1 MSQFNFGVVL
11 NGPPGCGKD
20 TIANL
25 IARNGAFIKRQ
36 FKDALYEH
44 TAKYFQVDLDKLIH
58 YASDRELKDSKSL
71 AGLGGRT
78 PREALIYASESIY
91 KPRYGK
97 QYFGDVEARGVEEL
111 SRRVD
116 GNLNVIYPDGGFPD
130 EVVRVG
136 DAFDCILI
144 IRLHRNGFDFSND
157 SRDYIYLPDSSERIS
172 VDVLLTDDDVEGG
185 VNAVLSNIAH
195 VKEMYNV

>member
-1 MSQFNFGVVL
+1 MSKFNFGVVL

-25 IARNGAFIKRQ
+25 ITRNGAFIKRQ

-44 TAKYFQVDLDKLIH
+44 TARYFEVDLDKFIH
-58 YASDRELKDSKSL
+58 YASDRDLKDSKSL

-78 PREALIYASESIY
+78 PREALIYVSESVY
-91 KPRYGK
+91 KPRHGK
-97 QYFGDVEARGVEEL
+97 QYFGDVEARSVEEL
-111 SRRVD
+111 FGRMD
-116 GNLNVIYPDGGFPD
+116 GNANVIYPDGGFPD
-130 EVVRVG
+130 EVIRVG
-136 DAFDCILI
+136 DTFDGILI
-144 IRLHRNGFDFSND
+144 IRLHRDGFDFSND
-157 SRDYIYLPDSSERIS
+157 SRDYIYLPDSPKRIS
-172 VDVLLTDDDVEGG
+172 VDVLLTNDDVEGG